1 MPAALAVTPRTD
13 GNIKAVST
21 VWIDDPAAATT
32 TYGAISGWDV
42 SALSNMA
49 GCSTIEQPTFNADI
63 SKWNVAS
70 VSNMRSACVGAVR
83 LLPLS
88 SFDTGRLCMYVSV
101 CTYVRA

>member
-42 SALSNMA
+42 SALFNMA
-49 GCSTIEQPTFNADI
+49 GLFNH
-63 SKWNVAS
+63 
-70 VSNMRSACVGAVR
+70 
-83 LLPLS
+83 
-88 SFDTGRLCMYVSV
+88 
-101 CTYVRA
+101 